1 MKITLNNNPAKFTQE
16 RLTVR
21 QLLQERNFT
30 FKMLVI
36 KINGVLV
43 GKGDYDTA
51 EVKEGDD
58 VQVLHL
64 ISGG

>member
-16 RLTVR
+16 TLTVR
-21 QLLQERNFT
+21 QLLQERNYT

-36 KINGVLV
+36 KINGQLV
-43 GKGDYDTA
+43 KKTDYDTA
-51 EVKEGDD
+51 EVKDGDE
-58 VQVLHL
+58 VSVLHL

>member
-1 MKITLNNNPAKFTQE
+1 MKITLNNNPAKFTQDT
-16 RLTVR
+16 LTVK

-36 KINGVLV
+36 KINGDLV
-43 GKGDYDTA
+43 KKTEYDTA
-51 EVKEGDD
+51 AIKDGDD
-58 VQVLHL
+58 VSVLHL